1 MVKTIEI
8 TKDEVINRL
17 KLELISEIHS
27 ISISLSLFE
36 KKYSKKFEDF
46 EKMILAAKEKF
57 EEWDDY
63 IEWKAYREAYKDCS
77 KKLKE
82 LNGAEDIKIIAR

>member
-8 TKDEVINRL
+8 TKDEVIDRL

-36 KKYSKKFEDF
+36 KN
-46 EKMILAAKEKF
+46 IL
-57 EEWDDY
+57 
-63 IEWKAYREAYKDCS
+63 RN
-77 KKLKE
+77 LKI
-82 LNGAEDIKIIAR
+82 LKR

>member
-1 MVKTIEI
+1 MKTIEI
-8 TKDEVINRL
+8 TKDEIIDRL

-36 KKYSKKFEDF
+36 KKYSKKFEGF

-63 IEWKAYREAYKDCS
+63 IEWKAYMEAYKDRS

>member
-1 MVKTIEI
+1 
-8 TKDEVINRL
+8 
-17 KLELISEIHS
+17 
-27 ISISLSLFE
+27 
-36 KKYSKKFEDF
+36 
-46 EKMILAAKEKF
+46 MILAAKEKF